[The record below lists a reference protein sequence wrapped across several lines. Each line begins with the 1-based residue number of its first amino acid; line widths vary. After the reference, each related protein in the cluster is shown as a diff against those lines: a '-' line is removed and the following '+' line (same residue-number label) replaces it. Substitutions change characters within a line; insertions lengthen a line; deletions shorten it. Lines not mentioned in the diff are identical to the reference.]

1 MLTTCYHQFLC
12 LQSSFILLL
21 FHGFQK
27 FHVRTLPMA
36 EPEVTAEL
44 ATLRSSNATD
54 KKMETTVVEI
64 GILARAAET
73 STWSKK
79 EVLKIFKIILSK
91 VSLVVIVKNLKLK
104 RTTTASV
111 QRSRVIWASRNQWSR
126 RGMWKWWRGS
136 DIFDIAKSSGLS
148 RWTWFLNPRR
158 MRLWPFEASSR
169 RGFRS
174 LCTKRL
180 SKC

>member
-1 MLTTCYHQFLC
+1 
-12 LQSSFILLL
+12 
-21 FHGFQK
+21 
-27 FHVRTLPMA
+27 MA

-79 EVLKIFKIILSK
+79 EVLKIFKLILSK

-111 QRSRVIWASRNQWSR
+111 QRSRVI
-126 RGMWKWWRGS
+126 
-136 DIFDIAKSSGLS
+136 
-148 RWTWFLNPRR
+148 
-158 MRLWPFEASSR
+158 
-169 RGFRS
+169 
-174 LCTKRL
+174 
-180 SKC
+180 